1 MPFIIKQKQRE
12 LPSEGMHNAV
22 LVGLIDLGT
31 SEDKMFGVIKRD
43 ALMVFEIDERNS
55 DGKRHQVSGFYN
67 QTMNP
72 KSKMYQT
79 IVTWQGRMSKA
90 EAKAFDLET
99 LLGKP
104 ASLVIQPT
112 ESGNVK
118 ICSITPH
125 APNAEKLEPEG
136 EIFSFWLDDFPDN
149 EEILEGLSDFVKDRV
164 KNSKEYLEKK

>member
-90 EAKAFDLET
+90 EA
-99 LLGKP
+99 
-104 ASLVIQPT
+104 
-112 ESGNVK
+112 
-118 ICSITPH
+118 
-125 APNAEKLEPEG
+125 
-136 EIFSFWLDDFPDN
+136 
-149 EEILEGLSDFVKDRV
+149 
-164 KNSKEYLEKK
+164 